1 MKAFRLRILGY
12 LMASC
17 LTALFFVSCESTG
30 KMEGTEKE
38 ITRKVDSV
46 LSMMTLEEKVGQLM
60 QFSGFGEFTGPVSDD
75 HNYME
80 PLKDGRIGS
89 MLNVN
94 GAEYTRKLQQV
105 AVEETRLGIPL
116 IFGYDVIHGYRTIFP
131 IPLAET
137 ASWNMEL
144 IETSARIAA
153 TEAAAA
159 GQHWTFAP
167 MVDIARDPRWGRVME
182 GAGEDPY
189 LGSLVAAARVKG
201 FQGDDLAAPNTIA
214 ACAKHFAAY
223 GAAMAGKDYN
233 TVDISN
239 RTLHEIYLPPFK
251 AAVDAGVETFMSAFN
266 EINGVPAT
274 ANRYILTDLLKKEW
288 QFKGF
293 IVSDWSSIREL
304 IPHGFAA
311 DDYEAGDLAMNAG
324 VDMDMMG
331 LIYDPQLFQLMED
344 GKVSQS
350 QLDDAV
356 RRILRV
362 KFKLGLFDDPY
373 RYCNEEREK
382 EVIMN
387 EEHLELARDAARK
400 SIVLLKNEDNLLPLD
415 PDKINRI
422 ALVGPMADTQFDLI
436 GEWSARGNSAEA
448 ISLHEGLKSS
458 LEGKVQIIHAKGCQI
473 TGNDKS
479 GFLEALRAARTADVI
494 VAAVGESRMMS
505 GEALCR
511 TDLGLPGVQKDFLME
526 LQKTGK
532 PVVVVLMNGRPLAI
546 PWVKKNVPA
555 ILETWFLGTQAGP
568 AIADVLLGKYNPS
581 GKLPVTFPVSVG
593 QVPIFY
599 GHKNTG
605 RPPIPGIR
613 WNSKYLDIPVEPLFP
628 FGYGLSYTTFEYS
641 EITLS
646 DTILLPGGELTAT
659 LTVSNTGDLDGEE
672 IIQFYIRDLVG
683 SVTRPVLELKGFR
696 KESIPAG
703 ESVTVQF
710 AITEEDLKFYDINM
724 EFTAEPGDFELF
736 IGPNSAELKKAKF
749 TFTE

>member
-1 MKAFRLRILGY
+1 MKASRLKIVSFFIAAFIVTL
-12 LMASC
+12 L
-17 LTALFFVSCESTG
+17 LTSCESTG
-30 KMEGTEKE
+30 KMEGAEKE
-38 ITRKVDSV
+38 IARKVDSV
-46 LSMMTLEEKVGQLM
+46 LSLMTLEEKVGQLM
-60 QFSGFGEFTGPVSDD
+60 QYSGFGEFTGPVSDD

-80 PLKDGRIGS
+80 VLKNGMVGS

-116 IFGYDVIHGYRTIFP
+116 IFGYDIIHGYRTIFP
-131 IPLAET
+131 VPLAET
-137 ASWNMEL
+137 ASWDMEL
-144 IETSARIAA
+144 IETSARVAA
-153 TEAAAA
+153 AEAAAA

-182 GAGEDPY
+182 GAGEDPF
-189 LGSLVAAARVKG
+189 LGSLVAASRVKG
-201 FQGDDLAAPNTIA
+201 FQGNDLADHSTIV

-251 AAVDAGVETFMSAFN
+251 AALDAGVETFMSSFN

-288 QFKGF
+288 NFKGF

-304 IPHGFAA
+304 IPHGVATNE
-311 DDYEAGDLAMNAG
+311 YEAGYLAMNAG

-331 LIYDPQLFQLMED
+331 LIYDPQLFQLMDD

-387 EEHLELARDAARK
+387 EEHLEIARDVARK
-400 SIVLLKNEDNLLPLD
+400 SIVLLKNENNLLPLD
-415 PDKINRI
+415 PDKIKTI
-422 ALVGPMADTQFDLI
+422 ALIGPMADNQFDLI
-436 GEWSARGNSAEA
+436 GEWSARGNPAEA
-448 ISLHEGLKSS
+448 ISLLEGLKNS
-458 LEGKVQIIHAKGCQI
+458 LEGKAQIVHAKGCQI
-473 TGNDKS
+473 TGEDKS
-479 GFLEALRAARTADVI
+479 GFSEAIRAARAADVV
-494 VAAVGESRMMS
+494 VAAVGESKFMS

-511 TDLGLPGVQKDFLME
+511 SDIGLPGVQKEFIME

-532 PVVVVLMNGRPLAI
+532 PIIVVLMNGRPLAI
-546 PWVKKNVPA
+546 PWVKENVPA

-599 GHKNTG
+599 SYKNTG

-646 DTILLPGGELTAT
+646 DTILLPGGELTAEV
-659 LTVSNTGDLDGEE
+659 TVKNTGVRDGEE
-672 IIQFYIRDLVG
+672 IIQLYIRDLVG

-703 ESVTVQF
+703 ESVTVLF
-710 AITEEDLKFYDINM
+710 TITEEDLKFYDINM
-724 EFTAEPGDFELF
+724 EFTAEPGDFEVF
-736 IGPNSAELKKAKF
+736 IGPNSVELKKAKF
-749 TFTE
+749 TFME

>member
-1 MKAFRLRILGY
+1 
-12 LMASC
+12 
-17 LTALFFVSCESTG
+17 
-30 KMEGTEKE
+30 
-38 ITRKVDSV
+38 
-46 LSMMTLEEKVGQLM
+46 
-60 QFSGFGEFTGPVSDD
+60 
-75 HNYME
+75 
-80 PLKDGRIGS
+80 
-89 MLNVN
+89 
-94 GAEYTRKLQQV
+94 
-105 AVEETRLGIPL
+105 
-116 IFGYDVIHGYRTIFP
+116 
-131 IPLAET
+131 
-137 ASWNMEL
+137 
-144 IETSARIAA
+144 
-153 TEAAAA
+153 
-159 GQHWTFAP
+159 
-167 MVDIARDPRWGRVME
+167 
-182 GAGEDPY
+182 
-189 LGSLVAAARVKG
+189 
-201 FQGDDLAAPNTIA
+201 
-214 ACAKHFAAY
+214 
-223 GAAMAGKDYN
+223 
-233 TVDISN
+233 
-239 RTLHEIYLPPFK
+239 
-251 AAVDAGVETFMSAFN
+251 
-266 EINGVPAT
+266 
-274 ANRYILTDLLKKEW
+274 
-288 QFKGF
+288 
-293 IVSDWSSIREL
+293 
-304 IPHGFAA
+304 
-311 DDYEAGDLAMNAG
+311 MNAG